1 MPTYNQLFHTH
12 SLNIQHWLAF
22 PKKLNVSKK
31 ELKFLFHLC
40 ENIVLLNVNT
50 VLFVNKKNVYLLL
63 IKTNIFENTFI
74 LVKKFFNLCL
84 AL

>member
-31 ELKFLFHLC
+31 ELKFLFHYFTKILSC
-40 ENIVLLNVNT
+40 LMLI
-50 VLFVNKKNVYLLL
+50 LFYLL
-63 IKTNIFENTFI
+63 IKKTFI
-74 LVKKFFNLCL
+74 YF
-84 AL
+84 